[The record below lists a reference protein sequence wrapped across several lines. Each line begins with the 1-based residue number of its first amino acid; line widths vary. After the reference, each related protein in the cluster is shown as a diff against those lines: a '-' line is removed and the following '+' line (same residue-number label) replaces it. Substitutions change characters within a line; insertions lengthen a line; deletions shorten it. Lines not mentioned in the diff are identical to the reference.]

1 MRQHFQAEQWLPYP
15 LELVFAFFANPAN
28 LPRLTPAWQRA
39 RLDRI
44 ELKPAPPPPESTVRP
59 HIAAGDGTKLT
70 LSLRPFPL
78 LPVRLSWE
86 ARIEDF
92 RWNVGFADVQLRGP
106 FHYWRQRHLMQ
117 ASASATTGAPGTLLK
132 DEIEYVLPL
141 GALGAL
147 ADSLA
152 VRRQIAALFR
162 FRHQRTLELLP
173 SFAAHI
179 GYNPSSQQSHHC
191 GSE

>member
-1 MRQHFQAEQWLPYP
+1 MRHQFHAGQWLPYP

-39 RLDRI
+39 RLDAI
-44 ELKPAPPPPESTVRP
+44 EVKPADPPPGSTLPLQV
-59 HIAAGDGTKLT
+59 AAGDGTTLT

-78 LPVRLSWE
+78 LPLRLSWE

-92 RWNVGFADVQLRGP
+92 RWNEGFADVQLRGP
-106 FHYWRQRHLMQ
+106 FRYWRQQHLMRSH
-117 ASASATTGAPGTLLK
+117 ASPETGAPGTLLE
-132 DEIEYVLPL
+132 DLIEYELPL
-141 GALGAL
+141 GVLGGL

-152 VRRQIAALFR
+152 VRHQIAALFR

-179 GYNPSSQQSHHC
+179 GYNPTPH
-191 GSE
+191 

>member
-1 MRQHFQAEQWLPYP
+1 MRQQFHAGQWLPYP
-15 LELVFAFFANPAN
+15 PELVFAFFANPAN

-39 RLDRI
+39 RLDAI
-44 ELKPAPPPPESTVRP
+44 ELKPAAPPPDSTLHL

-70 LSLRPFPL
+70 LSLRPFPM

-92 RWNVGFADVQLRGP
+92 RWNEGFADVQLRGP
-106 FHYWRQRHLMQ
+106 FRYWRQQHLMRS
-117 ASASATTGAPGTLLK
+117 SASANTGAPGTLLE
-132 DEIEYVLPL
+132 DQIEYELPF

-147 ADSLA
+147 ANVLA
-152 VRRQIAALFR
+152 VRHQIFSLFR

-173 SFAAHI
+173 LFAAHV
-179 GYNPSSQQSHHC
+179 GYTPSPR
-191 GSE
+191 

>member
-1 MRQHFQAEQWLPYP
+1 MRHQFHAGQWLPYP

-39 RLDRI
+39 RLDAI
-44 ELKPAPPPPESTVRP
+44 ELKPAAPPPESTVRP

-70 LSLRPFPL
+70 LSLRPFSILPL
-78 LPVRLSWE
+78 RLSWQ

-92 RWNVGFADVQLRGP
+92 RWNEGFADVQLRGP
-106 FHYWRQRHLMQ
+106 FRYWRQCHLMRP
-117 ASASATTGAPGTLLK
+117 SASSTTGAPGTLLE
-132 DEIEYVLPL
+132 DQIEYELPF
-141 GALGAL
+141 GALGAF

-152 VRRQIAALFR
+152 VRRQIATLFR

-173 SFAAHI
+173 SFAAHV
-179 GYNPSSQQSHHC
+179 GYTPPPR
-191 GSE
+191 